1 MYESNIYLSNVFSHS
16 YIDVSPSLSCSPNAV
31 LRLRFNHFATE
42 CSWDHMY
49 VYDGDSIYAPL
60 IAVFRWAACYSEWE
74 SCERSG
80 WVEKGGGGG
89 GEYGNDS
96 GSLWHSFKKPP
107 LNLHLCSQLAPRRKT
122 MGLVITIVPQT
133 PTDKREEKNKNKKKT
148 EITHISLECWF
159 CFWSFCC
166 IFSPCFFSLNN
177 LQGRVG
183 GTLSFDRNSLKNT
196 NTTIIYKPPTVYSAP
211 LRLISCWEFSCS
223 QDIKDYIPT
232 DEKKKNLVF
241 EHTKP
246 RLGVGLLPAI
256 NKAYVVHYKCS
267 CCSREGALSHYGCGY
282 ICGALH
288 SL

>member
-1 MYESNIYLSNVFSHS
+1 MYFLTATLTSLPPCLAALMQCSGCASITLPQSAAGTTCTSTMETPFTPLWLLCSGEPPAIQSGRAVREVGGWRRVVVEGGNMEMTQVAFGTASKSRHWICTCAVNWLHAGKQWASL
-16 YIDVSPSLSCSPNAV
+16 SPSYHKHQP
-31 LRLRFNHFATE
+31 
-42 CSWDHMY
+42 
-49 VYDGDSIYAPL
+49 I
-60 IAVFRWAACYSEWE
+60 SE
-74 SCERSG
+74 R
-80 WVEKGGGGG
+80 
-89 GEYGNDS
+89 
-96 GSLWHSFKKPP
+96 KKK
-107 LNLHLCSQLAPRRKT
+107 Q
-122 MGLVITIVPQT
+122 
-133 PTDKREEKNKNKKKT
+133 NKKKT